1 MVREV
6 GFEPTNP
13 YGTGASGLRVQD
25 PYSRRGLFD
34 LAWQH
39 EPPISKGGLP
49 QTPGPL
55 PQEQRPRQG
64 PNWLSPIRQ
73 SIKTGQCLIEPR
85 PEPHTNPRLSKH
97 TGNNVPM
104 ATRRRKTRRL
114 RGSRCHGWGRSG
126 QHRDSGMQGGHGNAG
141 WKRHRWSSVI
151 RYGWEIGKTGFTPI
165 NPKHQR
171 TIKIDQLSQNL
182 QTLSE
187 QG

>member
-64 PNWLSPIRQ
+64 PNWLSPINQFHQNRAMFNR
-73 SIKTGQCLIEPR
+73 TPPG
-85 PEPHTNPRLSKH
+85 NP
-97 TGNNVPM
+97 T
-104 ATRRRKTRRL
+104 
-114 RGSRCHGWGRSG
+114 
-126 QHRDSGMQGGHGNAG
+126 Q
-141 WKRHRWSSVI
+141 
-151 RYGWEIGKTGFTPI
+151 TPTY
-165 NPKHQR
+165 P
-171 TIKIDQLSQNL
+171 TIQ
-182 QTLSE
+182 
-187 QG
+187 